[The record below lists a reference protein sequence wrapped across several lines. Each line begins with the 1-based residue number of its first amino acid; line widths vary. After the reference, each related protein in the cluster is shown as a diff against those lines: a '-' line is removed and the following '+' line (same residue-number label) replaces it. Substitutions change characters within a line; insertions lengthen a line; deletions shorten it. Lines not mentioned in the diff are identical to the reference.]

1 MSFNTLE
8 GAAVELDEFLDPKR
22 ETVDVFALGEFAL
35 EPLAEV
41 DLASVASQVTTPQG
55 DEIATAAFNS
65 HMNLVQPAFQSYV
78 QQF

>member
-8 GAAVELDEFLDPKR
+8 GAPVELDEFFDL
-22 ETVDVFALGEFAL
+22 EQEAVDVFALGEFVL

-41 DLASVASQVTTPQG
+41 DLASVASEVSTPQG
-55 DEIATAAFNS
+55 DAIATAAFNS
-65 HMNLVQPAFQSYV
+65 HMNLAPASFQSYV